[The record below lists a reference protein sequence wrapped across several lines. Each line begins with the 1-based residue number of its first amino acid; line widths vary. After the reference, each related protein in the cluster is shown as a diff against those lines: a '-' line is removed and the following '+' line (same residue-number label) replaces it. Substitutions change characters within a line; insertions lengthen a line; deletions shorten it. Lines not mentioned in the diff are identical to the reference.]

1 MEHLYNFF
9 QRKRI
14 NPKEILENSD
24 IMVSLKVDGQAFQIV
39 YEDNKFTF
47 HKRSGK
53 STVVGKELQEV
64 DLYLN
69 KVFREAFKYFSVKLK
84 NIKKICDNKNIH
96 IINFEIIQDDTHII
110 KYNNP
115 PKNGICL
122 LNIIDINNQELNYDL
137 LIDISKK
144 LDVDIVPIFYKG
156 TLSETIVDKLYNYTI
171 MNCNPNEITKS
182 NFNFFT
188 TDILKI
194 LNIQDIDSPLLDTQD
209 HLIEGFV
216 FNINYNVKIFQ
227 CKLDN
232 PLFIKLWS
240 NNNIQ
245 IENDKNLYF
254 NEVNKILYQVCKN
267 YNSFKKLS

>member
-110 KYNNP
+110 K
-115 PKNGICL
+115 
-122 LNIIDINNQELNYDL
+122 
-137 LIDISKK
+137 
-144 LDVDIVPIFYKG
+144 
-156 TLSETIVDKLYNYTI
+156 
-171 MNCNPNEITKS
+171 
-182 NFNFFT
+182 
-188 TDILKI
+188 
-194 LNIQDIDSPLLDTQD
+194 
-209 HLIEGFV
+209 
-216 FNINYNVKIFQ
+216 
-227 CKLDN
+227 
-232 PLFIKLWS
+232 
-240 NNNIQ
+240 
-245 IENDKNLYF
+245 
-254 NEVNKILYQVCKN
+254 
-267 YNSFKKLS
+267 

>member
-96 IINFEIIQDDTHII
+96 II

-182 NFNFFT
+182 NFNFNFF
-188 TDILKI
+188 I
-194 LNIQDIDSPLLDTQD
+194 SD
-209 HLIEGFV
+209 HKV
-216 FNINYNVKIFQ
+216 
-227 CKLDN
+227 
-232 PLFIKLWS
+232 S
-240 NNNIQ
+240 
-245 IENDKNLYF
+245 
-254 NEVNKILYQVCKN
+254 
-267 YNSFKKLS
+267 